1 MTSYDL
7 LQLINALLC
16 GSIVVRLLTFRRQG
30 ATHKPAASWLA
41 FVVIV
46 ICASVPIRV
55 AYGYHVSADW
65 SDLLL
70 KSIFCAAVL
79 KTKGNVMQLFTIRIR
94 IRRSNKRENFR

>member
-16 GSIVVRLLTFRRQG
+16 GAIAVRLLTFRREG

-41 FVVIV
+41 FAIIV

-79 KTKGNVMQLFTIRIR
+79 KTKGNVMQLFTIRMRRGKHGKYFIR
-94 IRRSNKRENFR
+94 